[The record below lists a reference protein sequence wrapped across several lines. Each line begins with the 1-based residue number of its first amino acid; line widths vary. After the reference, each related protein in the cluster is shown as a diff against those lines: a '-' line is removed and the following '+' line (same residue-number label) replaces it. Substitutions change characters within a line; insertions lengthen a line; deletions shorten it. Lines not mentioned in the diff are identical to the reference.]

1 MWILEFSFSHYT
13 NTYSLIVYFHPRQ
26 PVHLTEARE
35 TKTERE
41 GGGVGGA
48 GGAGQGVGGSRR
60 KARQLEVLELL
71 EGAENGRYKVV
82 AKAEPYKNLPVS
94 INIIF
99 KMIKQNLYMIILAA
113 STGDP

>member
-41 GGGVGGA
+41 GGGVGG
-48 GGAGQGVGGSRR
+48 SRR

-99 KMIKQNLYMIILAA
+99 YFIMIKQNLYMIILAA

>member
-13 NTYSLIVYFHPRQ
+13 YYTYSLIVYFHPRQ

-41 GGGVGGA
+41 GGGVRGA

-99 KMIKQNLYMIILAA
+99 YFI
-113 STGDP
+113 

>member
-48 GGAGQGVGGSRR
+48 GHGVGGSRR